1 MSFFRYPSG
10 TTDSGEATLAF
21 LDGASE
27 ADWQAIT
34 AHAELQRFAS
44 GDMLLA
50 AGSRDDAFCIL
61 VEGTVEVFVRHRP
74 FPDRVL
80 DRLNAGTVFGEISF
94 FDGGARS
101 ASIRA
106 LSTGSLLRVTRRS
119 FDVLAAWEP
128 QLGRR
133 ILTDLGRIL
142 ATRLR
147 RMTRMIGG

>member
-10 TTDSGEATLAF
+10 ATDSAEPLLAF

-27 ADWQAIT
+27 ADWQAIA
-34 AHAELQRFAS
+34 AHAELQRFVT
-44 GDMLLA
+44 GDTLLA

-80 DRLNAGTVFGEISF
+80 DRLSAGTVFGEISF
-94 FDGGARS
+94 FDGGVRS

-106 LSTGSLLRVTRRS
+106 LSAGSLLRVTRRN

-128 QLGRR
+128 RLGAR